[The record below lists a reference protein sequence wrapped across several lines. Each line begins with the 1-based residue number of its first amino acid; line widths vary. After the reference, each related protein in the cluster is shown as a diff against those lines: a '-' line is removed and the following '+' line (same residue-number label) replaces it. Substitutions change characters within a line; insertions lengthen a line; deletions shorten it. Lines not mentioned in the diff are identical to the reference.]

1 MNTSTSAATSSALPN
16 AAGFAFV
23 ESLAAEL
30 SSGKVELPSFPDIAA
45 RVRQV
50 LSDEFVSS
58 KQIIKVVSSEPAL
71 AAKLVQ
77 LANSVALNP
86 GGQRVTDLKTAISRM
101 GLNLV
106 RSASLTFAVEQMR
119 NSPSM
124 VGLRQPMSELWE
136 RCVFVA
142 AMSYVVARSC
152 SEVNADTALLA
163 GLLHGVGRLYILAR
177 SVDHPQLLADQTSYN
192 EIVRDWHAAIAKC
205 ILENWDMS
213 DDIVAAVESHEDLS
227 RDHEDDADL
236 TDVLTVAT
244 LLVSFH
250 SFPEEIELNMQ
261 GVAAFDRM
269 ELDHEAVLAILEESA
284 EEVASLQAALGS
296 A

>member
-1 MNTSTSAATSSALPN
+1 MSTSTSQAATAPSSN

-23 ESLAAEL
+23 EALASEL
-30 SSGKVELPSFPDIAA
+30 SSGKIELPSFPDIAA

-58 KQIIKVVSSEPAL
+58 KQIVKVVSSEPAL
-71 AAKLVQ
+71 AAKLIQ

-86 GGQRVTDLKTAISRM
+86 GGERVTDLKAAISRM

-119 NSPSM
+119 NSPALAS
-124 VGLRQPMSELWE
+124 LRQPMSELWE

-152 SEVNADTALLA
+152 SQVNADTALLT

-177 SVDHPQLLADQTSYN
+177 SVDHPALLADQGSYN
-192 EIVRDWHAAIAKC
+192 EVVRDWHAAIAKC
-205 ILENWDMS
+205 ILENWEMS
-213 DDIVAAVESHEDLS
+213 DEIVSAVEYHEDLS
-227 RDHEDDADL
+227 RENDDEADL

-250 SFPEEIELNMQ
+250 DHPESIELNME

-284 EEVASLQAALGS
+284 DEVASLQSALGGH
-296 A
+296 